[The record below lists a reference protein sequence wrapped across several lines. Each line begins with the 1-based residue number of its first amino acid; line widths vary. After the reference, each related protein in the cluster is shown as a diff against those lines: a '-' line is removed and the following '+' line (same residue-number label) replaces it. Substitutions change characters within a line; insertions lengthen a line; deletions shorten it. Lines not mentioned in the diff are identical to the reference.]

1 MSLLLNTFGVLY
13 ERVAGG
19 TPAPG
24 FFARLD
30 AGVRIPFHGRVERR
44 TRDGIRMKNSGREME

>member
-44 TRDGIRMKNSGREME
+44 MAF